1 MWFRFVA
8 CVIFLLIS
16 ADLEPQLAHSR
27 HFNTSWISKW
37 IQILPKRRYFGTS
50 LVVQSLRLCT
60 STSGGAG
67 SIPGRGTETPHP
79 VHRALQ
85 QKKKKKCCFE
95 CKSNVL
101 SARGEWRCTYITKS
115 SKLIINIHCYDD
127 NISCSCG
134 IPNTY
139 QGLSQH
145 CAHIISFHSQ
155 VSPLRDHCLHRTT
168 GCPRASSWWGD
179 RVGSASPEHLPTPGQ
194 APRAIL
200 LWRTCRPF
208 LSQTMSRGFWLPES
222 RENPQEA
229 VSPCPL
235 GPGRE
240 WNHS

>member
-1 MWFRFVA
+1 M
-8 CVIFLLIS
+8 
-16 ADLEPQLAHSR
+16 
-27 HFNTSWISKW
+27 NTATAKEALFWD
-37 IQILPKRRYFGTS
+37 F
-50 LVVQSLRLCT
+50 
-60 STSGGAG
+60 SGGPVVKTLHFHFRG
-67 SIPGRGTETPHP
+67 SGLNPRSRNWDPTSCPPCT
-79 VHRALQ
+79 AA
-85 QKKKKKCCFE
+85 KKKKKCCFE